1 MALDLSFKDLV
12 DTATRNP
19 GIDGR
24 PLLIPLSQI
33 DEDHDQPR
41 RLFSEEELTQ
51 LADSIRLVG
60 ILQPIIVRPGEVLG
74 RYFIIMGARRYRAA
88 RLASLD
94 SVPAI
99 VQEGGAPDRYAQIIE
114 NIQRDDLA
122 TAEIADFIV
131 GRLEAGEK
139 QADIARKLGKPRDW
153 VSRFAAI
160 PKMPGFLQGKLHTC
174 SIRAVYELYQAW
186 RAQPEA
192 IEQVC
197 STQES
202 FTDAQ
207 ARRIAH
213 ELRDPSFTSALSA
226 SGDILNS
233 APAIESSRPNIPR
246 SAQNERHQTSARARS
261 PHEQRKTKSAVSIL
275 VQHGDRAGRLLTDG
289 PANKGTRFASVRFF
303 ETGQTEEVPVSEL
316 RIKEIAPC

>member
-12 DTATRNP
+12 DAATRNP
-19 GIDGR
+19 GMDGR

-33 DEDHDQPR
+33 DEDHGQPR

-60 ILQPIIVRPGEVLG
+60 ILQPIVVRPSDVPG

-88 RLASLD
+88 RLVGLD

-99 VQEGGAPDRYAQIIE
+99 VQEGCAPDRYAQIIE

-131 GRLEAGEK
+131 ARLEEGER

-153 VSRFAAI
+153 VSRFAVI
-160 PKMPGFLQGKLHTC
+160 PKMPAFLQTKIHTS

-207 ARRIAH
+207 ARRVAH
-213 ELRDPSFTSALSA
+213 ELRDPSFTSALNA
-226 SGDILNS
+226 SGDIPNS

-246 SAQNERHQTSARARS
+246 SAPNERHQTSARARS
-261 PHEQRKTKSAVSIL
+261 PHEQRSSKSAVLIL
-275 VQHGDRAGRLLTDG
+275 VQHGDRAGHLLTDG
-289 PANKGTRFASVRFF
+289 PANKGTRFASVRFL

-316 RIKEIAPC
+316 RIEEIAPC

>member
-1 MALDLSFKDLV
+1 M
-12 DTATRNP
+12 N
-19 GIDGR
+19 GR
-24 PLLIPLSQI
+24 PLFIPLSQI
-33 DEDHDQPR
+33 EEDRDQPR
-41 RLFSEEELTQ
+41 RVFNEDELAQ

-60 ILQPIIVRPGEVLG
+60 ILQPIVVRPGQVSG
-74 RYFIIMGARRYRAA
+74 RYLIMMGARRYRAA
-88 RLASLD
+88 RLAGLD

-99 VQEGGAPDRYAQIIE
+99 VQEGCASDRYAQIIE

-122 TAEIADFIV
+122 TAEIAEFIL
-131 GRLEAGEK
+131 GRLEAGDK

-160 PKMPGFLQGKLHTC
+160 PKMPAFLQAKLHTS

-186 RAQPEA
+186 RVQPEA

-197 STQES
+197 SRQES

-213 ELRDPSFTSALSA
+213 ELRDPSFTSTLSP
-226 SGDILNS
+226 SGDIPRS
-233 APAIESSRPNIPR
+233 APAIENSRPNIPW
-246 SAQNERHQTSARARS
+246 SARNECHQTSARARS
-261 PHEQRKTKSAVSIL
+261 PHEQRRSKSAVSIL

-316 RIKEIAPC
+316 RIEEIAAC

>member
-1 MALDLSFKDLV
+1 M
-12 DTATRNP
+12 
-19 GIDGR
+19 
-24 PLLIPLSQI
+24 
-33 DEDHDQPR
+33 PR
-41 RLFSEEELTQ
+41 T
-51 LADSIRLVG
+51 
-60 ILQPIIVRPGEVLG
+60 
-74 RYFIIMGARRYRAA
+74 
-88 RLASLD
+88 

-99 VQEGGAPDRYAQIIE
+99 VQEGCAPDRYAQIIE

-160 PKMPGFLQGKLHTC
+160 PKMPAFLHAKLHTS

-213 ELRDPSFTSALSA
+213 ELRDPSFTSALTAARGIPS
-226 SGDILNS
+226 S
-233 APAIESSRPNIPR
+233 APATESSSPNTQPAARNEHDHR
-246 SAQNERHQTSARARS
+246 SGRARS
-261 PHEQRKTKSAVSIL
+261 PGEPRKSKPAFSIL
-275 VQHGDRAGRLLTDG
+275 VRHGDRAGHLLIERQASG
-289 PANKGTRFASVRFF
+289 GSRFGAVLVF
-303 ETGQTEEVPVSEL
+303 ETGRMEEPPVSEL
-316 RIKEIAPC
+316 QIEEIARC

>member
-1 MALDLSFKDLV
+1 MALDLSFKDLAEVAAQNV
-12 DTATRNP
+12 DMN
-19 GIDGR
+19 GR

-33 DEDHDQPR
+33 DEDRDQPR
-41 RLFSEEELTQ
+41 RAFNEDELAQ

-60 ILQPIIVRPGEVLG
+60 ILQPIVVRPGEISG

-88 RLASLD
+88 RIAGLD
-94 SVPAI
+94 SAPAI
-99 VQEGGAPDRYAQIIE
+99 VQEGCAPDRYAQIIE

-122 TAEIADFIV
+122 TAEIANFIV
-131 GRLEAGEK
+131 ARLEAGEK

-160 PKMPGFLQGKLHTC
+160 PKMPGFLQGKLHAC

-207 ARRIAH
+207 ARCIAH

-226 SGDILNS
+226 SGDIPS
-233 APAIESSRPNIPR
+233 TAPVIESSRPNIPW
-246 SAQNERHQTSARARS
+246 SVQNERHQTSARARS
-261 PHEQRKTKSAVSIL
+261 PHEQRRSKSAVSIL
-275 VQHGDRAGRLLTDG
+275 VQHGDRTGHLLTDG

-316 RIKEIAPC
+316 RIEEIAPC

>member
-1 MALDLSFKDLV
+1 V
-12 DTATRNP
+12 
-19 GIDGR
+19 
-24 PLLIPLSQI
+24 
-33 DEDHDQPR
+33 E
-41 RLFSEEELTQ
+41 
-51 LADSIRLVG
+51 
-60 ILQPIIVRPGEVLG
+60 ILQPIVVRPGQVSG

-88 RLASLD
+88 RLAGLN

-99 VQEGGAPDRYAQIIE
+99 VQEGCAPDRYAQIIE

-131 GRLEAGEK
+131 ARLEAGEK
-139 QADIARKLGKPRDW
+139 QTDIARKLGKPRDW

-160 PKMPGFLQGKLHTC
+160 PKMPAFLQAKLHTS
-174 SIRAVYELYQAW
+174 SIRAVYEFYQAW
-186 RAQPEA
+186 RVQPEA

-226 SGDILNS
+226 SGDIPSS
-233 APAIESSRPNIPR
+233 APATENSSPNTPPA
-246 SAQNERHQTSARARS
+246 AQNEHDHTSERARS
-261 PHEQRKTKSAVSIL
+261 SREPRKGKPAFSIL
-275 VQHGDRAGRLLTDG
+275 VRHGDRAGRLLTDG
-289 PANKGTRFASVRFF
+289 AANKGTPFASVRFF

-316 RIKEIAPC
+316 RIEEIAPC